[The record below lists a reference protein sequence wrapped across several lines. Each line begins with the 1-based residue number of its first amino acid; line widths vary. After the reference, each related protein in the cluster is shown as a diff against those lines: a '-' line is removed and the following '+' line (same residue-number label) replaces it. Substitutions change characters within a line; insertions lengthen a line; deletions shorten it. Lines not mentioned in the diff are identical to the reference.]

1 MGRFTANNL
10 RALALAGASLVVA
23 GLMTAGAPAHA
34 NDAPK
39 AETAPAE
46 TNAPSAIDTTQKKA
60 IEQIVRDYLLANPE
74 VLRDALI
81 VLGSREKAA
90 AEEQRKQRIADLRAE
105 LERQPDDPV
114 LGNPDG
120 AITIVEFFDY
130 QCGYCKAMKPAM
142 QNILASEQDVR
153 VVMKEFPILSE
164 VSTIAARA
172 ALAARAQGKYAA
184 LHDRL
189 MGYRG
194 RLTED
199 AIFATAKEA
208 GLDVERLKAD
218 MQAPSVD
225 AVLKRNHM
233 LAERLEISGT
243 PTFIVGGTLVPGAV
257 NEEGMRKLIAG
268 LRAKL

>member
-23 GLMTAGAPAHA
+23 GFMAAGTPAQA
-34 NDAPK
+34 DAPK

-46 TNAPSAIDTTQKKA
+46 TNAPPAIDTTQKQA
-60 IEQIVRDYLLANPE
+60 IEQIVREYLLANPE

-90 AEEQRKQRIADLRAE
+90 AEDQRKERIEALRDE

-114 LGNPDG
+114 LGNPEG
-120 AITIVEFFDY
+120 RVTIVEFFDY

-153 VVMKEFPILSE
+153 VVMKEFPILSDI
-164 VSTIAARA
+164 STIAARA
-172 ALAARAQGKYAA
+172 ALAAQAQGKYAA

-189 MGYRG
+189 MGHRG

-208 GLDVERLKAD
+208 GLDIERLKAD

-225 AVLKRNHM
+225 AVLQRNRQ
-233 LAERLEISGT
+233 LADRLEISGT

-257 NEEGMRKLIAG
+257 NEEGMRKLIAD

>member
-1 MGRFTANNL
+1 MGRYTANPFS
-10 RALALAGASLVVA
+10 RLALAGMMIALA
-23 GLMTAGAPAHA
+23 GLPARA
-34 NDAPK
+34 DTPK
-39 AETAPAE
+39 AATAPAE
-46 TNAPSAIDTTQKKA
+46 TKAPAGFDEPQKQA
-60 IEQIVRDYLLANPE
+60 IEQIVREYLLANPE

-81 VLGSREKAA
+81 VLGGREKAT
-90 AEEQRKQRIADLRAE
+90 AESQRKERIEALRAE

-120 AITIVEFFDY
+120 TVTIVEFFDY

-142 QNILASEQDVR
+142 QNILASEKDVR

-164 VSTIAARA
+164 ISAVAARA

-189 MGYRG
+189 MGHRG

-199 AIFATAKEA
+199 AVFATASEA
-208 GLDVERLKAD
+208 GLDVGRLKTD

-225 AVLKRNHM
+225 VVLQRNRL
-233 LAERLEISGT
+233 LADRLEISGT
-243 PTFIVGGTLVPGAV
+243 PTFIVGETLIPGAI
-257 NEEGMRKLIAG
+257 NEEGMRKLIAEI
-268 LRAKL
+268 RANQ

>member
-1 MGRFTANNL
+1 MGRYTANPL
-10 RALALAGASLVVA
+10 SALALAGTMIFLA
-23 GLMTAGAPAHA
+23 GLPARADTPKTENAPAA
-34 NDAPK
+34 TPPA
-39 AETAPAE
+39 AQAPAGFDE
-46 TNAPSAIDTTQKKA
+46 PQKQA
-60 IEQIVRDYLLANPE
+60 IEKIVRDYLLANPE

-90 AEEQRKQRIADLRAE
+90 AEGQRKQRIEALRAE

-120 AITIVEFFDY
+120 RITIVEFFDY

-142 QNILASEQDVR
+142 QNILASEKDVR

-172 ALAARAQGKYAA
+172 ALAAQAQGKYAA

-189 MGYRG
+189 MGHRG
-194 RLTED
+194 RLSEE
-199 AIFATAKEA
+199 AIFAAAQEV

-218 MQAPSVD
+218 MQAPSVE

-243 PTFIVGGTLVPGAV
+243 PTFIVGETLVPGAV
-257 NEEGMRKLIAG
+257 NEEGMRKLIAEM
-268 LRAKL
+268 RAKL